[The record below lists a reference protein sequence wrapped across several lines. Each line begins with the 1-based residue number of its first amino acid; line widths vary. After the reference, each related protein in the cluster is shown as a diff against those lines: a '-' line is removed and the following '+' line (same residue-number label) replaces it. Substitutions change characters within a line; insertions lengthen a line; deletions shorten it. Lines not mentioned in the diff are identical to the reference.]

1 MKKLFVLV
9 MMLCVIFALAACS
22 SENNTENAAE
32 TEADKTAAEAAPASA
47 GEETENT
54 NSNILVVYFSC
65 TGNTAAVAEK
75 IADKTG
81 GVLYEITPLKPY
93 TEDDLNYNI
102 DGSRANTEQNDPAA
116 RPEISGTVENM
127 EDYDTVYVGYPIW
140 WGQAPKIM
148 YTFMESYDFSGKTII
163 PFCTSGSSPIGD
175 SAEKLLTDV
184 EGANR
189 LEGMRFSGSASD
201 SEIQEWLDGI
211 SAE

>member
-22 SENNTENAAE
+22 SGNNTENTAE
-32 TEADKTAAEAAPASA
+32 TEADKTAAEAAPTLA

-54 NSNILVVYFSC
+54 NSKILVAYFSC

-102 DGSRANTEQNDPAA
+102 DGCRANTEQNDPTA

-140 WGQAPKIM
+140 WGEAPKIM

-175 SAEKLLTDV
+175 SAENMRSCAPDAIWLT
-184 EGANR
+184 GA
-189 LEGMRFSGSASD
+189 RFSSSPSESD
-201 SEIQEWLDGI
+201 IADLING
-211 SAE
+211 